1 MRWLS
6 AYGSAYCLGFRLV
19 VAVVDLWVVNCLGV
33 YYGWLLACVLV
44 ALRVSSFGCGFV
56 VVLCWLWFWWFGWH
70 LVWFRTTVFA
80 GLVFVFGCRLFR
92 VTCFGVSCVRLWLL
106 AGVRWVCCCDLLD

>member
-44 ALRVSSFGCGFV
+44 ALRVSSFG
-56 VVLCWLWFWWFGWH
+56 
-70 LVWFRTTVFA
+70 
-80 GLVFVFGCRLFR
+80 
-92 VTCFGVSCVRLWLL
+92 
-106 AGVRWVCCCDLLD
+106 